1 MDSVELKL
9 LDFLSFHNS
18 VAICNELLNPNN
30 DAESGLRVQA
40 GQDSSCSYKSAEN
53 QHSYESKSI
62 GSGMS

>member
-18 VAICNELLNPNN
+18 VAMCNELLNPNN

-53 QHSYESKSI
+53 
-62 GSGMS
+62 